1 MSTQQD
7 QTGESRTPADRSLAR
22 RLLAAL
28 RDGADFRKRKVR
40 RLRAAIRVSRYEN
53 ALKLQVAL
61 ERLGDDVANDVG
73 PEEV

>member
-1 MSTQQD
+1 M
-7 QTGESRTPADRSLAR
+7 
-22 RLLAAL
+22 LAAL